1 MRKRSIKY
9 IIIVIIGFGL
19 TACFYDN
26 KDDLYDVIIIPGD
39 GSCEFGE
46 ISYQND
52 LVTIIDLYCNDGC
65 HNAVD
70 RQGNVVL
77 ETYNN
82 VQPYLD
88 DGSFIGSIKYESP
101 FAPMPPGSKLSQ
113 CDIDKIDSWIA
124 NGAPNN

>member
-1 MRKRSIKY
+1 MKSINIIY
-9 IIIVIIGFGL
+9 IALIFIGFSM
-19 TACFYDN
+19 TTCYYDN
-26 KDDLYDVIIIPGD
+26 KDDLYDIIIVPGD

-46 ISYQND
+46 ISYTND
-52 LVTIIDLYCNDGC
+52 LVSIIDLYCNGAC
-65 HNAVD
+65 HNATD

-82 VQPYLD
+82 VKPYLD
-88 DGSFIGSIKYESP
+88 DGSFIGSIKYDPS
-101 FAPMPPGSKLSQ
+101 FAAMPPGSKLSQ